1 MSGATRPAGEARPS
15 GAVRPAP
22 GSGGRPRLALTPRER
37 WFYLLIAPWLI
48 GFVVFQ
54 AAPIAGAVAL
64 AFADWR
70 PPLPLRWVGL
80 ENLQAM
86 AADPLFW
93 QAVGNTL
100 VYGIGTVVP
109 GLAIGLG
116 LALLLR
122 GIRRGGAILRG
133 TVFLPAVLSGVAT
146 ALVWGWIFNPRFGL
160 VNAALGLVGIEGP
173 AWLQDPAWAMPALIV
188 MGLWNVG
195 VNVIVFLA
203 ALNTVPRELH
213 EAAALDGAGRVT
225 RFRHVVWPALTPV
238 TFYLAVV
245 NAIGAFQVFT
255 PTYLL
260 TAGGPE
266 GSTMTLALY
275 TYQNAF
281 ALGRLGYASATALA
295 LVLGLIVLTVIQFR
309 VAGRRVTYGGADA

>member
-1 MSGATRPAGEARPS
+1 MSGAARPADSSRP
-15 GAVRPAP
+15 GA
-22 GSGGRPRLALTPRER
+22 SGRPMGSMRRLWLSPRER
-37 WFYLLIAPWLI
+37 WFYLLISPWLV
-48 GFVVFQ
+48 GFIIFQ
-54 AAPIAGAVAL
+54 AAPIAGAATL
-64 AFADWR
+64 AFADWA

-80 ENLQAM
+80 DNLQAM
-86 AADPLFW
+86 VADRLFW
-93 QAVGNTL
+93 RAVGNTL
-100 VYGIGTVVP
+100 VYGLGTVVP

-122 GIRRGGAILRG
+122 GVRRGGAILRG

-160 VNAALGLVGIEGP
+160 VNAVLGLFGIDGP

-195 VNVIVFLA
+195 INVIVFLA
-203 ALNTVPRELH
+203 ALNAVPRELH
-213 EAAALDGAGRVT
+213 EAAALDGAGRVM
-225 RFRHVVWPALTPV
+225 RFRHVVWPALTAV

-260 TAGGPE
+260 TSGGPE
-266 GSTMTLALY
+266 SSTLTLALY

-281 ALGRLGYASATALA
+281 AYGRLGYASATALA
-295 LVLGLIVLTVIQFR
+295 LVLGLVVLTAIQFR
-309 VAGRRVTYGGADA
+309 LAGRRVTYGGADS

>member
-1 MSGATRPAGEARPS
+1 MSGAAPASGPAR
-15 GAVRPAP
+15 
-22 GSGGRPRLALTPRER
+22 RLWLHPRER
-37 WFYLLIAPWLI
+37 WFYLLISPWLI
-48 GFVVFQ
+48 GLVVFQ

-93 QAVGNTL
+93 GAVGNTL

-122 GIRRGGAILRG
+122 GVRRGGAILRG

-146 ALVWGWIFNPRFGL
+146 ALVWGWILNPRFGL
-160 VNAALGLVGIEGP
+160 VNAILGLVGIDGP
-173 AWLQDPAWAMPALIV
+173 AWLQDPAWAMAALIV

-203 ALNTVPRELH
+203 ALNAVPRELH
-213 EAAALDGAGRVT
+213 EAAALDGAGRLM

-260 TAGGPE
+260 TSGGPE

-309 VAGRRVTYGGADA
+309 VAGRRVTYAGADA

>member
-1 MSGATRPAGEARPS
+1 VSGTTRTTWAMPMR
-15 GAVRPAP
+15 
-22 GSGGRPRLALTPRER
+22 RLSLRPRER
-37 WFYLLIAPWLI
+37 WFYLLISPWLI
-48 GFVVFQ
+48 GLVVFQ
-54 AAPIAGAVAL
+54 AAPIAGAAAL
-64 AFADWR
+64 TFADWA
-70 PPLPLRWVGL
+70 PPQPLRWVGL
-80 ENLQAM
+80 DNLRAM

-122 GIRRGGAILRG
+122 GVRRGGAILRG

-160 VNAALGLVGIEGP
+160 ANGFLGLVGIEGP

-203 ALNTVPRELH
+203 ALNAVPRELH

-260 TAGGPE
+260 TSGGPE

-295 LVLGLIVLTVIQFR
+295 LVVGLIVLTAIQFR
-309 VAGRRVTYGGADA
+309 VVGRRVTYGGAES